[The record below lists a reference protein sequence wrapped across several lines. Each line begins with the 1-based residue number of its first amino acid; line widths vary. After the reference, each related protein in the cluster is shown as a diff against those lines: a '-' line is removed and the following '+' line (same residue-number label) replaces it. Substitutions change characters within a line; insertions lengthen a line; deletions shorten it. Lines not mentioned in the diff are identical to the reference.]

1 MISSKW
7 CPGVRGFLA
16 TAGCAVAIAL
26 AGLGAYG
33 AEVVHGNDEGGLL
46 GEYVEKYQAM
56 AARGDRLVVDGP
68 CYSACT
74 LALGIVDVCA
84 TPRASFGF
92 HMAQSMTLFGYFP
105 SYYWSRYMMAHYPP
119 EIRAWIVS
127 KGGLTP
133 DLKILRGEELAAL
146 VPTCSSE
153 EPVPGQAQS
162 QLAPAPGS
170 AAVQSRPL
178 LPLDTSQEGYY
189 RGPPVRAGGQN
200 FEWADVGTRPFYR
213 HFLTSKMRSGHSH
226 RSFPAEAIR
235 A

>member
-1 MISSKW
+1 MISPKW
-7 CPGVRGFLA
+7 CPVRVRAFLA
-16 TAGCAVAIAL
+16 TAGCVVAIAL
-26 AGLGAYG
+26 PGCGAYG

-46 GEYVEKYQAM
+46 GEYVERYRAM

-127 KGGLTP
+127 KGGLSP
-133 DLKILRGEELAAL
+133 DLKNLRGEELAPL
-146 VPTCSSE
+146 VPM
-153 EPVPGQAQS
+153 
-162 QLAPAPGS
+162 
-170 AAVQSRPL
+170 
-178 LPLDTSQEGYY
+178 
-189 RGPPVRAGGQN
+189 PP
-200 FEWADVGTRPFYR
+200 
-213 HFLTSKMRSGHSH
+213 
-226 RSFPAEAIR
+226 
-235 A
+235 